1 MEKLTAWVRE
11 HRWESVSIGLAIAL
25 VLSLISLAVV
35 ATGDDPAPEATDTT
49 TTVPGISTTTS
60 TFGATTTSTG
70 SNQAPIETTTT
81 LAPQPTDLRSTAVI
95 VDNAPDVG
103 LQIGIDAAEIL
114 IEVPVEGGMTRYTA
128 IFGANV
134 PELVGPVR
142 SLRPVSADLLAL
154 FDPVLFSTGGQPF
167 VTGMVA
173 DTGARMISPDSSSAY
188 QSLERP
194 RPHHLFVTPSI
205 ESLPATVDITPW
217 EWGEWAGGDA
227 ADVVEL
233 AGGVEWRFEGG
244 SYAKYNNGSPVE
256 VLPSFNADP
265 VPLARDTIIVMEVNQ
280 KSAGYL
286 DSAGFEVPTFDVI
299 GSGAVFVYHKGEVV
313 EGLWS
318 RADQDEAYV
327 FALTDG
333 TPLLIPSAQVVVAL
347 LPGGGSS

>member
-1 MEKLTAWVRE
+1 M
-11 HRWESVSIGLAIAL
+11 
-25 VLSLISLAVV
+25 LSLISLAVV
-35 ATGDDPAPEATDTT
+35 ATGDDPAPEAADTT
-49 TTVPGISTTTS
+49 TTVPGSSTTTS
-60 TFGATTTSTG
+60 TLAATTTSSDSG
-70 SNQAPIETTTT
+70 QVPVETTTT

-95 VDNAPDVG
+95 VDNAPNVG
-103 LQIGIDAAEIL
+103 LQIGVDAAEIL

-154 FDPVLFSTGGQPF
+154 FDAVLFSTGGQPF

-173 DTGARMISPDSSSAY
+173 DTGARMITPDSSSAF

-217 EWGEWAGGDA
+217 KWGEWAGGDTA
-227 ADVVEL
+227 GVVEL

-244 SYAKYNNGSPVE
+244 SYVKYENESPVE
-256 VLPSFNADP
+256 VLPSFDADP
-265 VPLARDTIIVMEVNQ
+265 VPLTRDTIIVMEVNQ

-286 DSAGFEVPTFDVI
+286 DSAGFEVPTFDVV
-299 GSGAVFVYHKGEVV
+299 GSGSVTIYHQGEMV

-333 TPLLIPSAQVVVAL
+333 TLIAIPNSLVGLAL
-347 LPGGGSS
+347 MPGNGSP